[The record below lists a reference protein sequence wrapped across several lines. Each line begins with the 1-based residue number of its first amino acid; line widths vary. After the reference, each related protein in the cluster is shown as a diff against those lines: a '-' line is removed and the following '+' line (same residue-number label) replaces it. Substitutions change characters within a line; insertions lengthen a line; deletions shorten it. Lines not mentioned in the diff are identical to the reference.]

1 MQETGVLVER
11 YHSFSLAMC
20 DEPGGDDSTARYHG
34 AGLGAPHLEG
44 RPTKCSKTGG
54 PYELFF

>member
-1 MQETGVLVER
+1 MLVER

-34 AGLGAPHLEG
+34 AGLGAPHLE
-44 RPTKCSKTGG
+44 RRQSLWSQTDG
-54 PYELFF
+54 PVLVTFYR